1 MANNKINLILQCPHC
16 NDFVLIEELNCRIFR
31 HAIIK
36 STNQQINPH
45 ATKSTCEHYIS
56 NKLIY
61 GCGKPF
67 IINIIN
73 NKYEIDICDY
83 I

>member
-16 NDFVLIEELNCRIFR
+16 KDFVLIEELNCKIFR
-31 HAIIK
+31 HAVIK

-45 ATKSTCEHYIS
+45 TTKSVCDYYIS

-73 NKYEIDICDY
+73 NKYEIEICEY